1 MEISMLQ
8 LTDIYQFQFRQIIL
22 INLF

>member
-8 LTDIYQFQFRQIIL
+8 LTDIY
-22 INLF
+22 INFNLDK